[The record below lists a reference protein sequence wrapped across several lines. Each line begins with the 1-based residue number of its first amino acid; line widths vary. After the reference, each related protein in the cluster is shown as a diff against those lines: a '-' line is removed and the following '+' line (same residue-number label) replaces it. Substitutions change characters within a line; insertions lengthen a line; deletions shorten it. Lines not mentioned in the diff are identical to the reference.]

1 MIINFHSNV
10 QPLIQLIVVAS
21 MAEEVH
27 NPSSDVPRAIV
38 WSIPI
43 GFFSGVFF
51 LVPIVFTL
59 PDIATLLSGMS
70 SQQYP
75 KNLVN
80 NSF

>member
-1 MIINFHSNV
+1 
-10 QPLIQLIVVAS
+10 